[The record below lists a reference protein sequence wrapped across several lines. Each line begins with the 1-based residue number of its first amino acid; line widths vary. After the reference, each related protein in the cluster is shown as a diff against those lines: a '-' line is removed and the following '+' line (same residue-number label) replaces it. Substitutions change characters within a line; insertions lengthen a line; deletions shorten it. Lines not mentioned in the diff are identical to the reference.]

1 MWLPWIMAGVLAA
14 VATPVEEAAPSV
26 TPGTITIERD
36 DGAAARDADP
46 VFADAVRA
54 ASADAN
60 FIPLP
65 APSHSRYIAI
75 IAVTRKSGGVVT
87 SGTKGTAPAAGIANW
102 GVGMG
107 MRLPTTKDQLRG
119 LVLTELTVTI
129 LLRSD
134 KHPVWSG
141 SAMTAQVDGTRA
153 GAPDAVAGKLA
164 EALFARFPS
173 RLDAALSVP

>member
-1 MWLPWIMAGVLAA
+1 MWLPWIMAGLFG
-14 VATPVEEAAPSV
+14 VATPVEEANPRV
-26 TPGTITIERD
+26 TPGTITVERGD
-36 DGAAARDADP
+36 DAEARDADP

-54 ASADAN
+54 ASAQAN
-60 FIPLP
+60 FIPIP

-75 IAVTRKSGGVVT
+75 IAVTRKSEGVVT
-87 SGTKGTAPAAGIANW
+87 SGTSGSAPAAGIANW

-107 MRLPTTKDQLRG
+107 MRLPTKKDQLRG
-119 LVLTELTVTI
+119 LVLTELKITI

-134 KHPVWSG
+134 KHLVWSG
-141 SAMTAQVDGTRA
+141 SAVTAQVDGTRT

-164 EALFARFPS
+164 EALFAQFPR

>member
-1 MWLPWIMAGVLAA
+1 MIGALAA
-14 VATPVEEAAPSV
+14 AATPVEEANPRV
-26 TPGTITIERD
+26 TPGTITVERD
-36 DGAAARDADP
+36 DSAGARDIDP

-54 ASADAN
+54 ASAEAN

-75 IAVTRKSGGVVT
+75 IAVTRKAEGVVT
-87 SGTKGTAPAAGIANW
+87 SGTRGTAPAAGIANW

-119 LVLTELTVTI
+119 LVLTELKVTI

-134 KHPVWSG
+134 KHPVWSA

-164 EALFARFPS
+164 EALFAQFPS
-173 RLDAALSVP
+173 RLDTALSVP